1 MSINNKERRNKKDI
15 ILKIRGLTI
24 EFRVTRGILRA
35 VDNVDLDVYKGEI
48 LGLAG
53 ESGCGKSVLAHA
65 ILNLVDPNGYI
76 KSGQIL
82 LKQNDEYIDIL
93 SLSKEELRKF
103 RWDKISIVF
112 QGAMSSFN
120 PVIKIKDHFID
131 TVKDHK
137 SNKNEEE
144 IVKIATKLIKDFRL
158 DEQVINLYPH
168 EMSGGMRQRALA
180 SLSFILNPEFIIL
193 DEPTTALDVLTQK
206 FIIKLLREI
215 HEKTGLTMLF
225 ITHDLATLAEI
236 TDRIAIMYLG
246 NIVEIGTTRQ
256 IFYDPKHPYTKA
268 LLQAIPSITKPLE
281 DLKPLPGPVPDPL
294 NPPSGCKFHP
304 RCPLRFK
311 ACSESRPKLI
321 DLGDGHL
328 VACHLYKRN

>member
-1 MSINNKERRNKKDI
+1 VSINNKERRNEKDI

-82 LKQNDEYIDIL
+82 FKQNDEYIDIL
-93 SLSKEELRKF
+93 SLSNEELRKF

-131 TVKDHK
+131 TVKDHE

-144 IVKIATKLIKDFRL
+144 IVKIAKKLLKDFRL

-236 TDRIAIMYLG
+236 TDRMAIMYLG
-246 NIVEIGTTRQ
+246 NIVEIGTVRQ

-281 DLKPLPGPVPDPL
+281 DLNPLPGPVPDPL